1 MAGQLVQ
8 QAVEQSV
15 LRVAKQL
22 EEQLDSELHK
32 LENLQDDD
40 LERIR
45 QRRIHDL
52 KQQQDKAREWVARGH
67 GEYREVFE
75 EKEFFKEMKGEERMV
90 CHFFRD
96 NWPCKV
102 RGARGSCGQ
111 AGDGRQGATRGVA
124 AAGAAWVL
132 GVRPGHSS
140 AIQHVVRQTWCGTLC
155 CCRGPRRSWT
165 STWTSC
171 ASSTWRQSLSRCGP
185 STLCTSTT
193 AARGA
198 GRR

>member
-8 QAVEQSV
+8 QAVEHSV

-45 QRRIHDL
+45 QRRIQDM
-52 KQQQDKAREWVARGH
+52 KQAQDKAREWVAKGH
-67 GEYREVFE
+67 GEYREIFE
-75 EKEFFKEMKGEERMV
+75 EREFFKEMKGEERMV

-102 RGARGSCGQ
+102 GSC
-111 AGDGRQGATRGVA
+111 
-124 AAGAAWVL
+124 
-132 GVRPGHSS
+132 S
-140 AIQHVVRQTWCGTLC
+140 
-155 CCRGPRRSWT
+155 
-165 STWTSC
+165 
-171 ASSTWRQSLSRCGP
+171 
-185 STLCTSTT
+185 
-193 AARGA
+193 
-198 GRR
+198 